1 MPVDLNAML
10 QDSMMQLANTPPA
23 DSVKTTQAMTQAL
36 VTGAAATNA
45 ATQRQADVQVD
56 AATKAEMLQAEAAD
70 RTLKTSN
77 DVLAMWETTR
87 QATATSV
94 EQTKNYLLEAS
105 ALDAEA
111 QQLGDNAP
119 SLFSNPLGA
128 ITAKWKSAS
137 KQVEAEEKRATAHR
151 MATSINS
158 VLQMSRVQ
166 MEDTLAAQNMATS
179 AHINKMAT
187 TLDDGIAQARI
198 EAEAKVQQV
207 ATLNQANKDIYS
219 VQRNHQS
226 WWQEQQSLLLR
237 QQDADMRAKEFALN
251 KDKWDS
257 DKKQRE
263 LFERNLNNVAYTI
276 ALTRNGN
283 KEPTPTQI
291 IAARAMAEGLAEKDP
306 ATFGQFS
313 MYGNELK
320 ELGSTLGFASAMR
333 KGSVGL
339 LQSLGTISGNAQFA
353 NIGNSLTT
361 NAYAR
366 VLEDKYQAR
375 AREAGIDPTN
385 KQAYETFK
393 RGLGSGEKTA
403 MEKDA
408 QKIAQTMVT
417 DMPISSYLSD
427 INAQYGLTNTGIKT
441 VALGNPQS
449 VQEYYGYAV
458 GSKENAALAN
468 PQFRA
473 IIDNVQANGGQNAT
487 VAGASAA
494 YDFLK
499 QAGVKNP
506 YKVVAKIMRLAQEG
520 TATSDN
526 AEYKFLRQFVPLQGK
541 AVLKLDDNSYDMA
554 DPVWA
559 ERAILRYKNPKPT
572 VLGRAQNALTDLMA
586 SVDEGA
592 RNTPTSR
599 SSGDSKP
606 PIRTPYILRGEA
618 PADTSI
624 DQAIAAGLDFKS
636 AVGSTRQNLINST
649 SSAIEGFA
657 AQSDAIRAERA
668 ARLQAPQAP
677 QAQPVR
683 RAMAADGSIVDVYA
697 DGTTNV
703 VQQAP
708 SGNAPRY
715 NLQTLPTPAKPQP
728 VPKAQPAAIPEDV
741 ILRQETLSDGSIMTV
756 YKSGRTNFKAPPLQS
771 LQAMPE
777 QHLRNLLD
785 E

>member
-36 VTGAAATNA
+36 VTGAAAANA

-87 QATATSV
+87 QATAASV

-179 AHINKMAT
+179 AHISKMAT

-198 EAEAKVQQV
+198 AAEANLQQV
-207 ATLNQANKDIYS
+207 NTLNQTNKDIYA

-320 ELGSTLGFASAMR
+320 ELGSTLGFASAIR

-473 IIDNVQANGGQNAT
+473 IVDNAQANGGQNAT
-487 VAGASAA
+487 VAGAAAA

-506 YKVVAKIMRLAQEG
+506 YKIVAKIMRLAQEG

-572 VLGRAQNALTDLMA
+572 VLGRAQNAVSDLMFKA
-586 SVDEGA
+586 GG
-592 RNTPTSR
+592 NPTPYAEPS
-599 SSGDSKP
+599 
-606 PIRTPYILRGEA
+606 RTPNWKDAVLPADARARGEIA
-618 PADTSI
+618 PAGASI

-657 AQSDAIRAERA
+657 PQSDAIRAERA
-668 ARLQAPQAP
+668 AKLQAP

-728 VPKAQPAAIPEDV
+728 VPKAQPAAIPDDV